1 MKEVYNFTRGN
12 QVAVHPYLKKK
23 KTCMGHVSTRI
34 RIYFVK
40 SRIFL
45 HNSPTRNPHLFES
58 AFQSD
63 LRLRPHES
71 GKE

>member
-12 QVAVHPYLKKK
+12 QVAVHPYLN
-23 KTCMGHVSTRI
+23 TRI

-40 SRIFL
+40 PRIFL
-45 HNSPTRNPHLFES
+45 HDSPTRNPHLFES